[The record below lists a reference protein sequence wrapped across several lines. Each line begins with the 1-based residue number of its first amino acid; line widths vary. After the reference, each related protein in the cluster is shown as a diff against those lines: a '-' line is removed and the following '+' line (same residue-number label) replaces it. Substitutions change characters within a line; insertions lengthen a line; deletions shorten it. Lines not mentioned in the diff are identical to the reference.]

1 MSAAAQISAA
11 SEPILRAD
19 GDTMSDDFEAIDKA
33 ARDLIIQLA
42 RRRAWQDHM
51 ASLEAG
57 RQ

>member
-1 MSAAAQISAA
+1 MTHPVSANPIVRAA
-11 SEPILRAD
+11 SGQTEP
-19 GDTMSDDFEAIDKA
+19 DDFGAIDKA